1 MSQSNTKLE
10 VDHSRGR
17 AFISEGVLFY
27 SPNSTRR
34 VAVPTRR
41 DDSYRFHKHD
51 ARLDLFRT
59 PEWWTRAYG
68 YLSFV
73 ALLPSFNGA
82 AFGCLREV
90 LSSIEEKYL
99 PSHEEYAMDSGKVKE
114 WLELETGLMQ
124 ITSLLGKKFLFRG
137 GLHPVAPSLLGFPAT
152 FRTRRAAVSRILA
165 SRDWFVIW
173 MGFLA
178 YVIAQIEFVELNH
191 AIPDWFQYL
200 VDKGISQGWLSSL
213 HQSGLC
219 NFSVSS
225 FRVGVFIDWLQKD
238 SSRPP
243 LELFTSFN
251 VPVWYPWTTE
261 LGGLVATTPALANLQ
276 PLPEHLQA
284 ATTFIFHQP
293 KTYAQLIGAPE
304 YPASNFSSLATRL
317 EAPAQYLPSPD
328 PYPPQAQYPQS
339 PPQSAQSPAQP
350 PAAVDMTHAEL
361 LAARLAHARTK
372 PWSAFFQAREALS
385 LEKAAEETPGARQTR
400 LNRER
405 NPPQNKVAV
414 YVWDWSDEDPLQLV
428 RTRIPT
434 NKECKDALESH
445 RASQSIYNP
454 WFNQWDLCDYF
465 GEEDDDSDEEDST
478 YRDGFDAPNDTG
490 DSEGAHQAYM
500 ADRLKGPASFL
511 SSSEPVLPVDDA
523 GPSEVNTSFDIL
535 DHLSTH
541 YGFVCPLSPQTQFID
556 DKAWDS
562 CMKAI
567 GRVAGPNNP
576 PFPDFQGSIIHFIN
590 ALQSPDGPSS
600 DNFDVFPDN
609 RVTIKTNRFFQ
620 DIIRF
625 DNFFVVQPTAFQ
637 SNPFHWTIAISD
649 LPQAL
654 FVFRLLMKRH
664 LTPASLAHILL
675 EEGVAFR
682 TVQPL
687 ADVRIKASLLDIVTM
702 VPIRL
707 SDYVF
712 KPSDYEVYIH
722 QRAMI
727 LSSPRGRAALL
738 RGGIIGRLAKEHL
751 GLESAC
757 LGPSSSVTVHRIGFT
772 ITNNDDIKYW
782 DDQLTDTEIDVICG
796 LHHCYTGMQHIESL
810 TGI

>member
-27 SPNSTRR
+27 SPNSARR
-34 VAVPTRR
+34 VAVPTHRN
-41 DDSYRFHKHD
+41 DSYRFRKHD
-51 ARLDLFRT
+51 ARLELFRT

-68 YLSFV
+68 YLGFV

-82 AFGCLREV
+82 AFGCLREFV
-90 LSSIEEKYL
+90 SSIEEKYL
-99 PSHEEYAMDSGKVKE
+99 LTHEEYAMDSGKVEE

-137 GLHPVAPSLLGFPAT
+137 ALHPIAPSLLGFPAT
-152 FRTRRAAVSRILA
+152 FRTRRAAVSSILA

-173 MGFLA
+173 MGLLSFI
-178 YVIAQIEFVELNH
+178 IAQIEFVKLNH

-200 VDKGISQGWLSSL
+200 VDKGISQMWLSGL

-219 NFSVSS
+219 NFAVSS

-238 SSRPP
+238 TSTPP
-243 LELFTSFN
+243 LELFTAFN

-261 LGGLVATTPALANLQ
+261 LGDLVARTPALANLQ

-284 ATTFIFHQP
+284 ATTFIFRQP
-293 KTYAQLIGAPE
+293 KTYSQLIG
-304 YPASNFSSLATRL
+304 YPMSNFSSLATRS
-317 EAPAQYLPSPD
+317 EAPVQYLPSQD
-328 PYPPQAQYPQS
+328 PYTPQAQYPQS

-361 LAARLAHARTK
+361 MAARLAYARTK
-372 PWSAFFQAREALS
+372 PWLAFFQAREARN
-385 LEKAAEETPGARQTR
+385 LEKAAKETPQARQTR

-405 NPPQNKVAV
+405 KPPQNKVPV
-414 YVWDWSDEDPLQLV
+414 FVWDWSDEDPLQLV

-445 RASQSIYNP
+445 RESQSIYNS
-454 WFNQWDLCDYF
+454 WSNEWDLCDYF
-465 GEEDDDSDEEDST
+465 GEEDYDSDEEDST
-478 YRDGFDAPNDTG
+478 YQDGFDAPNDPG
-490 DSEGAHQAYM
+490 DSEVAHQAYI
-500 ADRLKGPASFL
+500 ADRLQGPVSFL

-535 DHLSTH
+535 DHLCTH
-541 YGFVCPLSPQTQFID
+541 YGFVCPLSPQTQAID
-556 DKAWDS
+556 DNAWDL

-567 GRVAGPNNP
+567 GHVAGPNNP
-576 PFPDFQGSIIHFIN
+576 PLPDFQGSIIHFIN

-600 DNFDVFPDN
+600 HNFDVFPDN
-609 RVTIKTNRFFQ
+609 CVTIKTDRLFR
-620 DIIRF
+620 DIIRL
-625 DNFFVVQPTAFQ
+625 DNFFLVQPTAFQ
-637 SNPFHWTIAISD
+637 PNPFHWTIAISD
-649 LPQAL
+649 IPQAL
-654 FVFRLLMKRH
+654 FVFRLLRKHR

-675 EEGVAFR
+675 KEGVAFR

-687 ADVRIKASLLDIVTM
+687 ADVHIKSSLCDIVTM

-712 KPSDYEVYIH
+712 KPSDYEVYVH

-738 RGGIIGRLAKEHL
+738 WGRIIGCLAKEHL
-751 GLESAC
+751 ALESAC
-757 LGPSSSVTVHRIGFT
+757 LGPSFSVTVHCIGFNIT
-772 ITNNDDIKYW
+772 IDDIKYW

-796 LHHCYTGMQHIESL
+796 LHRCYTGMQHIESL